1 MADVVI
7 AAAPAPDPEVEA
19 EIEGSGTR
27 QLRQGVISTI
37 VLVVLAAGILMAV
50 PGLSNVSHR
59 LGEIDGRWIV
69 LAIALELL
77 SCLGYVLAFQ
87 LVFHRAP
94 LRFAAR
100 VAWSQLAFG
109 AVVPA
114 GGAGGA
120 AVGAWIFH
128 AKGFALT
135 RVAERTAVL
144 FLLTSA
150 VNVTVL
156 GLTGLAALTGV
167 LPAPGGLWLSLVPAA
182 LGLGA
187 IAGFVVLARVI
198 PRLVARRRIAARPR
212 LTAGLLGLARSVRAA
227 ERLMTRPSLGLLG
240 AFGYLGF
247 DIALLWVGF
256 HAVGYSP
263 PIPALILGY
272 QIGYLSTLL
281 PIPGG
286 IGVLDG
292 GLIAAL
298 ALYGIPAGYAAPA
311 VLLYHAAWLA
321 VPTILGSI
329 AFVLVRRNLDEPLVL
344 REA

>member
-1 MADVVI
+1 M
-7 AAAPAPDPEVEA
+7 
-19 EIEGSGTR
+19 
-27 QLRQGVISTI
+27 
-37 VLVVLAAGILMAV
+37 LVVLAAGILMAV

-167 LPAPGGLWLSLVPAA
+167 VPAPGGLWLSLVPAA

-187 IAGFVVLARVI
+187 IAGFVVLARRH
-198 PRLVARRRIAARPR
+198 PSPGRATADRGAARA
-212 LTAGLLGLARSVRAA
+212 LTAGLLGLARSVRVA
-227 ERLMTRPSLGLLG
+227 ERLDDAAQPGPAGRLRLSRLRHR
-240 AFGYLGF
+240 A
-247 DIALLWVGF
+247 
-256 HAVGYSP
+256 AVGRLP
-263 PIPALILGY
+263 RGR
-272 QIGYLSTLL
+272 LL
-281 PIPGG
+281 AADRGADPGLPDRLPEHPDADPG
-286 IGVLDG
+286 RRS
-292 GLIAAL
+292 ASWT
-298 ALYGIPAGYAAPA
+298 AG
-311 VLLYHAAWLA
+311 
-321 VPTILGSI
+321 
-329 AFVLVRRNLDEPLVL
+329 
-344 REA
+344 